1 MIRKSRVLSGVKK
14 VVHYMPSDWPLFRNT
29 KAGWLN
35 ENFGRILVY
44 EFLIF
49 LFGRVGSLKDVKCR
63 YKLIELTFQFFLKQ
77 V

>member
-1 MIRKSRVLSGVKK
+1 MYAGVFRVLSGVKK

-49 LFGRVGSLKDVKCR
+49 CSVGLVP
-63 YKLIELTFQFFLKQ
+63 
-77 V
+77 

>member
-1 MIRKSRVLSGVKK
+1 MLVCFKCDSKVSSIVGSKK
-14 VVHYMPSDWPLFRNT
+14 VVHYMPSDRPLFRNT

-49 LFGRVGSLKDVKCR
+49 CSVGLVP
-63 YKLIELTFQFFLKQ
+63 
-77 V
+77 